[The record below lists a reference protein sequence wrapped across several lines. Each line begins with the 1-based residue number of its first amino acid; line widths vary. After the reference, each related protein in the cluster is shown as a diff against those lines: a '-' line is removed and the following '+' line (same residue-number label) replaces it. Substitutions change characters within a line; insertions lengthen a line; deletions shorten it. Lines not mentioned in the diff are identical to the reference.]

1 MSSPLS
7 GGLPLRILDLR
18 SSLSIPV
25 IPGDRTQLALR
36 IPGDRS
42 HRIQSMSPPL
52 SALRIPGR
60 GERHFSL
67 RAHSPQDSW
76 TFAGR
81 WEPSALLGKWG
92 KHTPGRGILD
102 HRPPRKSHQN
112 IIVATRVWAR
122 SFDLVGSHRA
132 ELHSHL
138 GFFFVAG
145 NKERESIQWV
155 CDQWSKTVVT

>member
-1 MSSPLS
+1 MDPVGSVARDSESEPPRLVGGSLSEFRATEPTGSKHEPPTQRSQNSGQRRTALFAASPRPP
-7 GGLPLRILDLR
+7 GFLDLR
-18 SSLSIPV
+18 
-25 IPGDRTQLALR
+25 RAL
-36 IPGDRS
+36 GTFCF
-42 HRIQSMSPPL
+42 
-52 SALRIPGR
+52 AWEN
-60 GERHFSL
+60 GEST
-67 RAHSPQDSW
+67 P
-76 TFAGR
+76 
-81 WEPSALLGKWG
+81 
-92 KHTPGRGILD
+92 PGRGILD

-132 ELHSHL
+132 ELHFHL